1 MKIPYTLILGAAL
14 TVTACANH
22 PPERGRRG
30 GDAPGVNPAR
40 VGGIVTP
47 ASLVVA
53 SFDADGDAVVT
64 PAEVRTSAERVFL
77 ASDQDGNGTLSGIE
91 ISGFSQRHLGAAYA
105 VPGRIA
111 FDPNGDSVSTLEEFT
126 SVWIAELTR
135 LDANADGAVTRE
147 EMIRQVSMG
156 QSGQARPGG
165 GLGGRGGPGG
175 GGRGPGGPG

>member
-1 MKIPYTLILGAAL
+1 MRLTYTLILAAAL
-14 TVTACANH
+14 TVSACANR
-22 PPERGRRG
+22 PPERGN
-30 GDAPGVNPAR
+30 DAAPGVNPAR

-47 ASLVVA
+47 AALVVA
-53 SFDADGDAVVT
+53 SFDANADAVVT
-64 PAEVRTSAERVFL
+64 PSEVRSGAEAVFR
-77 ASDQDGNGTLSGIE
+77 ASDQDANGVLSGIE

-135 LDANADGAVTRE
+135 LDANADGSVSRE
-147 EMIRQVSMG
+147 EMIRQVSLG
-156 QSGQARPGG
+156 QQGQGRPGR
-165 GLGGRGGPGG
+165 GGRGGPGG